1 MFCEQCGAKLPDQA
15 AFCMN
20 CGAFIQKYSDTTQA
34 PARPFPD
41 QNAYGAPSYPN
52 PNAYAAQPYPNQN
65 AYAAQP
71 FPDQGE
77 YPEEP
82 KIRTKYSWVP
92 ITLAMAALMLWGAR
106 GSASDLSEVNVFDW
120 ICAAMSAISFFSA
133 FYLIPQRRKVLR
145 IIAIIVTG
153 FMAFVTVGYLLQ

>member
-34 PARPFPD
+34 HARPFPN

-52 PNAYAAQPYPNQN
+52 QDAYAAR
-65 AYAAQP
+65 P
-71 FPDQGE
+71 FPDRDA

-82 KIRTKYSWVP
+82 KIRTKFSWAP
-92 ITLAMAALMLWGAR
+92 ITLAMIALVLWAEKG
-106 GSASDLSEVNVFDW
+106 GDPEINEVNMYDW
-120 ICAAMSAISFFSA
+120 ISAVISAGSFLGA
-133 FYLIPQRRKVLR
+133 LYLIPERRKVLR
-145 IIAIIVTG
+145 TIAIIITG
-153 FMAFVTVGYLLQ
+153 LIALLIVSYALFN